1 MIRDV
6 VIHINNEQ
14 PLLADLFS
22 TPTAADAGLVCTN
35 VRTVDGKRPIF
46 IDRSES
52 VFFFPYLSIRFLEI
66 SQAAIARHT
75 AEGGDTGAGIDAAA
89 GWMADATGSAL
100 VPMRETDPAPQP
112 GAGAGPGPDEDL
124 EIDEVFLRRIRDI

>member
-14 PLLADLFS
+14 PLLADLLG

-52 VFFFPYLSIRFLEI
+52 VFFFPYLSVRFLEI
-66 SQAAIARHT
+66 SQAAIARHI
-75 AEGGDTGAGIDAAA
+75 AEGGDAGAGLEAAA
-89 GWMADATGSAL
+89 SWSADIDGSAL
-100 VPMRETDPAPQP
+100 VPMMEPDLDP
-112 GAGAGPGPDEDL
+112 GPGLDDDL
-124 EIDEVFLRRIRDI
+124 EIDEGFLRRIRDI